1 MSCNIEWNCPSGS
14 FPYTVREGDTL
25 YSLAKRFETSVS
37 RLAELNSIRDINVLN
52 IGDKLCI
59 PEPLQYFPTCRTSN
73 YYVVQKGDSIDSIAD
88 YFGVRDTQIVYSN
101 IGIDP
106 DNLYEGMILCIPLA
120 PPRLC
125 IRIDGDNLILQ
136 YKSGEEVS
144 FPCINILQ
152 NFSSQIIQKQI
163 DTSFGGK
170 KRLNTLV
177 PDIAISS
184 RSAKRSERDI
194 LLSDDDMDKV
204 FNLISVGT
212 GVEIL

>member
-52 IGDKLCI
+52 VGDTLCI

-73 YYVVQKGDSIDSIAD
+73 YYVVQKGDSIASIAD
-88 YFGVRDTQIVYSN
+88 YFGVREAQIVYSN

-125 IRIDGDNLILQ
+125 VRIDGDSLILQ

-152 NFSSQIIQKQI
+152 NFSSQIVQKQI

-204 FNLISVGT
+204 FNLVSVGT
-212 GVEIL
+212 GVEIV

>member
-25 YSLAKRFETSVS
+25 YSLSKRFETSVS
-37 RLAELNSIRDINVLN
+37 RLAELNSIKDINVLN

-73 YYVVQKGDSIDSIAD
+73 YYVVQKGDSISSIAA
-88 YFGVRDTQIVYSN
+88 YFGVGDAQLIYSN
-101 IGIDP
+101 IGIDSE
-106 DNLYEGMILCIPLA
+106 NLYEGMILCIPLA

-125 IRIDGDNLILQ
+125 IRIDGNNLILD
-136 YKSGEEVS
+136 YESGEEVS
-144 FPCINILQ
+144 FPCINILR

-204 FNLISVGT
+204 FNLVSVGT
-212 GVEIL
+212 GVEIG

>member
-14 FPYTVREGDTL
+14 FPYTVRAGDTL

-37 RLAELNSIRDINVLN
+37 RLAELNSIKDVNVLN
-52 IGDKLCI
+52 IGDTLCI

-73 YYVVQKGDSIDSIAD
+73 YYVVQNGDSINSIAD

-101 IGIDP
+101 IGIEP

-120 PPRLC
+120 PPKLC
-125 IRIDGDNLILQ
+125 IRINGDSLTLEYN
-136 YKSGEEVS
+136 SGEEVS
-144 FPCINILQ
+144 FSCENVLN
-152 NFSSQIIQKQI
+152 NFSSQVIQKQI

-184 RSAKRSERDI
+184 RSAKRSEKDI
-194 LLSDDDMDKV
+194 LLSDNDMDKV
-204 FNLISVGT
+204 FNLVSVGT
-212 GVEIL
+212 GVEIV